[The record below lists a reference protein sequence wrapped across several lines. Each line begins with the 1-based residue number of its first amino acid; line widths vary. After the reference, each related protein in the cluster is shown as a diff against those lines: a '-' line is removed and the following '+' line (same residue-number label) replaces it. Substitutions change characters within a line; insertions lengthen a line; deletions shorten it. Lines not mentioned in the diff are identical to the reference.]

1 MKGTLSKIFIFVTG
15 AAVGSAVT
23 YKILEK
29 KFKVM
34 LREEVDAVKEYY
46 KGKSEPVENEV
57 DEDQDD
63 DSKYIE
69 VEDEDM
75 LKDDKET
82 YSRIAHDEGYVN
94 YAGVPVSRDKE
105 VVGMDVRRPYVIPP
119 ETFGDIDDYDRIT
132 LFYFADG
139 VLTDDVDIPIEDVD
153 GLVGRESLT
162 HFGEYEDDSVFV
174 RNDVRHTDIEILLD
188 QRNFSDL
195 DKKYPHQTEDK

>member
-1 MKGTLSKIFIFVTG
+1 MNGTLSKILMFVAG
-15 AAVGSAVT
+15 AAIGSSVT
-23 YKILEK
+23 YKILEE
-29 KFKVM
+29 KFKKE
-34 LREEVDAVKEYY
+34 LREEVDSVKEYY
-46 KGKSEPVENEV
+46 KGKSEPVET
-57 DEDQDD
+57 DENKDDD

-82 YSRIAHDEGYVN
+82 YARIANEEGYVN

-119 ETFGDIDDYDRIT
+119 ETFGDIEDYDQIT

-139 VLTDDVDIPIEDVD
+139 VLTDDVDIPIEDVE
-153 GLVGRESLT
+153 GLVGRDSLT

-188 QRNFSDL
+188 ERNFYDL
-195 DKKYPHQTEDK
+195 GKKYPHQTEDK

>member
-1 MKGTLSKIFIFVTG
+1 MNGTLSKILMFVAG
-15 AAVGSAVT
+15 AAIGSAVT
-23 YKILEK
+23 YKILEE
-29 KFKVM
+29 KFKKE
-34 LREEVDAVKEYY
+34 LREEVDSVKEYY
-46 KGKSEPVENEV
+46 KGKSEPVET
-57 DEDQDD
+57 DENKDND

-82 YSRIAHDEGYVN
+82 YARIANEEGYVN

-119 ETFGDIDDYDRIT
+119 ETFGDIEDYDQIT

-139 VLTDDVDIPIEDVD
+139 VLTDDVDIPIEDVE
-153 GLVGRESLT
+153 GLVGRDSLT

-188 QRNFSDL
+188 ERNFYDL
-195 DKKYPHQTEDK
+195 GKKYPHQTEDK

>member
-1 MKGTLSKIFIFVTG
+1 MNGTLSKILMFVAG
-15 AAVGSAVT
+15 AAIGSAVT
-23 YKILEK
+23 YKILEE
-29 KFKVM
+29 KFKKE
-34 LREEVDAVKEYY
+34 LREEVDSVKEYY
-46 KGKSEPVENEV
+46 MGKSEPVET
-57 DEDQDD
+57 DENKDDD

-69 VEDEDM
+69 IEDEDM

-82 YSRIAHDEGYVN
+82 YARIVNEEGYVN

-119 ETFGDIDDYDRIT
+119 ETFGDIEDYDQIT

-139 VLTDDVDIPIEDVD
+139 VLTDDVDIPIEDVE
-153 GLVGRESLT
+153 GLVGRDSLT

-188 QRNFSDL
+188 ERNFYDL
-195 DKKYPHQTEDK
+195 GKKYPHQTEDK